1 MFMLS
6 SVRVQMMTLCSEL
19 VSRAVYRNPAPSPS
33 PLEGC
38 FKEKRRLMFH
48 RPARLSVFSDAA
60 TVTTTY
66 ELNWSYS
73 ADVEI
78 IHLQWECYRM
88 IVFYCLMLFI
98 V

>member
-48 RPARLSVFSDAA
+48 RPPPLSVFSDAA
-60 TVTTTY
+60 TVTTMY

-88 IVFYCLMLFI
+88 ILFYCLMLFI